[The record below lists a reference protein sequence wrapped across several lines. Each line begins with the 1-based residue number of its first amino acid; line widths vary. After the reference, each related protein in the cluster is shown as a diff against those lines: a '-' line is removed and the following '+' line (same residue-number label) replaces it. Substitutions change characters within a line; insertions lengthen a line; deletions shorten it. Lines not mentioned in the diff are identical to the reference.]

1 LSRVIAMPE
10 VTLSIVKLVEA
21 MKSGR
26 LEKLREELKSSDKVY
41 VKVFRLP
48 RFKLKVRNPNK
59 ELVELNSG
67 IINRLEYALLK
78 SFIEAS
84 KSNRLPVFK
93 EVAELAS
100 DYKATAKYLVTL
112 AEMGY
117 VIFADPVKARLLV
130 EATKAISESRY
141 ARRIKKVLDLPF
153 TLNIESLEKTAVT
166 HQCRVK
172 GEKVVCFITTHD
184 EEREQDK
191 VQIALINEVLSTKQP
206 SS

>member
-1 LSRVIAMPE
+1 MPE

-21 MKSGR
+21 LKSGG

-67 IINRLEYALLK
+67 VFNRLEYALLK

-93 EVAELAS
+93 EVAE
-100 DYKATAKYLVTL
+100 
-112 AEMGY
+112 
-117 VIFADPVKARLLV
+117 
-130 EATKAISESRY
+130 
-141 ARRIKKVLDLPF
+141 
-153 TLNIESLEKTAVT
+153 
-166 HQCRVK
+166 
-172 GEKVVCFITTHD
+172 
-184 EEREQDK
+184 
-191 VQIALINEVLSTKQP
+191 
-206 SS
+206 